1 VEANQR
7 QSDHVNSVA
16 RNLVPERC
24 NITCRDVPRDLT
36 VQKQTQRGNTK
47 MSTRSSALVKEF
59 RKAALATVTPEIRK
73 IVQDSYKEMT
83 AHMRT
88 IVDYRRV
95 AKERALT
102 QTEKQDFYR
111 ALEAERKTGSR
122 WVVQIGI
129 DCGIY
134 ALQTLV
140 KCA

>member
-1 VEANQR
+1 
-7 QSDHVNSVA
+7 
-16 RNLVPERC
+16 
-24 NITCRDVPRDLT
+24 
-36 VQKQTQRGNTK
+36 